1 MVHKFYFQNE
11 IPTLDTILNT
21 INEDSDF
28 PSMSRST
35 LYKTLKNLGF
45 SYNKRGR
52 NSILLERPDIVVWR
66 RKYLDEVKAAR
77 QNGTTIYYLDEWV
90 NAGHTKSK
98 VWIDNT
104 VTTSRSA
111 FLNGQSTGLKNPS
124 GNLSCLILYFLF
136 LFIFYK

>member
-1 MVHKFYFQNE
+1 
-11 IPTLDTILNT
+11 
-21 INEDSDF
+21 
-28 PSMSRST
+28 MSRST